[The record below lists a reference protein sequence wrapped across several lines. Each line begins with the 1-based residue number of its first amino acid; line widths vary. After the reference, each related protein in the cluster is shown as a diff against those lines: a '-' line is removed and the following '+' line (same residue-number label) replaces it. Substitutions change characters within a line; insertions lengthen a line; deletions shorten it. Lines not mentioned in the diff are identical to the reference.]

1 MSEKENS
8 SFNSLEEKVNLLVK
22 RFEEQ
27 KGIIDSYVE
36 RERDWKKN
44 KILQNK
50 EISQLKTKLSK
61 EKNNERNGNTVI
73 KNIWERSNFIMS
85 L

>member
-1 MSEKENS
+1 MTEKENS

-50 EISQLKTKLSK
+50 EISQLKSKLSK
-61 EKNNERNGNTVI
+61 EKNNE
-73 KNIWERSNFIMS
+73 
-85 L
+85 

>member
-1 MSEKENS
+1 MSEKENL

-61 EKNNERNGNTVI
+61 EKNNE
-73 KNIWERSNFIMS
+73 
-85 L
+85 

>member
-1 MSEKENS
+1 MADKEIS
-8 SFNSLEEKVNLLVK
+8 SLNVLEEKLDILVK

-36 RERDWKKN
+36 RERDWKKS

-50 EISQLKTKLSK
+50 EIDKLKSKLS
-61 EKNNERNGNTVI
+61 NGDNDD
-73 KNIWERSNFIMS
+73 
-85 L
+85 

>member
-1 MSEKENS
+1 MPKNNQLNPKDLEKK
-8 SFNSLEEKVNLLVK
+8 LDLLIK

-36 RERDWKKN
+36 RERNWKKS

-50 EISQLKTKLSK
+50 EIDKLKSKLS
-61 EKNNERNGNTVI
+61 NGDNDD
-73 KNIWERSNFIMS
+73 
-85 L
+85 

>member
-8 SFNSLEEKVNLLVK
+8 SLNNLEEKVNLLVK

-61 EKNNERNGNTVI
+61 EKNNE
-73 KNIWERSNFIMS
+73 
-85 L
+85 

>member
-8 SFNSLEEKVNLLVK
+8 SLNSLEEKVNLLVK

-50 EISQLKTKLSK
+50 EISQLKSKLSK
-61 EKNNERNGNTVI
+61 EKNNE
-73 KNIWERSNFIMS
+73 
-85 L
+85 

>member
-8 SFNSLEEKVNLLVK
+8 SLNSLEEKVNLLVK

-61 EKNNERNGNTVI
+61 EKNNE
-73 KNIWERSNFIMS
+73 
-85 L
+85 

>member
-1 MSEKENS
+1 MADKEIS
-8 SFNSLEEKVNLLVK
+8 SLNVLEEKLDTLVK

-36 RERDWKKN
+36 RERNWKKS

-50 EISQLKTKLSK
+50 EIDKLKSKLS
-61 EKNNERNGNTVI
+61 NGDNDD
-73 KNIWERSNFIMS
+73 
-85 L
+85 

>member
-8 SFNSLEEKVNLLVK
+8 SLNSLEEKVNLLVK

-50 EISQLKTKLSK
+50 EISQLKIKLSK
-61 EKNNERNGNTVI
+61 EKNNE
-73 KNIWERSNFIMS
+73 
-85 L
+85 

>member
-1 MSEKENS
+1 MADKEIS
-8 SFNSLEEKVNLLVK
+8 SLNVLEEKLDILVK

-36 RERDWKKN
+36 RERAWKKS

-50 EISQLKTKLSK
+50 EIDKLKSKLS
-61 EKNNERNGNTVI
+61 NGDNDD
-73 KNIWERSNFIMS
+73 
-85 L
+85 

>member
-1 MSEKENS
+1 MADKEIS
-8 SFNSLEEKVNLLVK
+8 SLKVLEEKLDILVK

-36 RERDWKKN
+36 RERDWKKS

-50 EISQLKTKLSK
+50 EIDKLKSKLS
-61 EKNNERNGNTVI
+61 NEGNYD
-73 KNIWERSNFIMS
+73 
-85 L
+85 

>member
-1 MSEKENS
+1 MTEKNYS
-8 SFNSLEEKVNLLVK
+8 SLNSLEEKVNLLVK

-61 EKNNERNGNTVI
+61 EKNNE
-73 KNIWERSNFIMS
+73 
-85 L
+85 

>member
-1 MSEKENS
+1 MADKEIS
-8 SFNSLEEKVNLLVK
+8 SLSVLEEKLDTLVK

-36 RERDWKKN
+36 RERDWKKS

-50 EISQLKTKLSK
+50 EIDKLKSKLS
-61 EKNNERNGNTVI
+61 NGDNDD
-73 KNIWERSNFIMS
+73 
-85 L
+85 

>member
-1 MSEKENS
+1 MAEKENS

-50 EISQLKTKLSK
+50 EITQLKTKLSK
-61 EKNNERNGNTVI
+61 EKNNE
-73 KNIWERSNFIMS
+73 
-85 L
+85 

>member
-1 MSEKENS
+1 
-8 SFNSLEEKVNLLVK
+8 LVK

-61 EKNNERNGNTVI
+61 EKNNE
-73 KNIWERSNFIMS
+73 
-85 L
+85 

>member
-1 MSEKENS
+1 MADKEIS
-8 SFNSLEEKVNLLVK
+8 SLSVLEEKLDTLVK

-36 RERDWKKN
+36 RERDWKKS

-50 EISQLKTKLSK
+50 EIDKLKSKLPNK
-61 EKNNERNGNTVI
+61 GNDD
-73 KNIWERSNFIMS
+73 
-85 L
+85 

>member
-1 MSEKENS
+1 MADKEISSLNVLGEK
-8 SFNSLEEKVNLLVK
+8 LDILVK

-36 RERDWKKN
+36 RERAWKKS

-50 EISQLKTKLSK
+50 EIDKLKSKLS
-61 EKNNERNGNTVI
+61 NGDNDD
-73 KNIWERSNFIMS
+73 
-85 L
+85 

>member
-1 MSEKENS
+1 MADKEIS
-8 SFNSLEEKVNLLVK
+8 SLNVLEEKLDTLVK

-36 RERDWKKN
+36 RERDWKKS

-50 EISQLKTKLSK
+50 EIDKLKSKLS
-61 EKNNERNGNTVI
+61 NGDNDD
-73 KNIWERSNFIMS
+73 
-85 L
+85 

>member
-50 EISQLKTKLSK
+50 EITQLKTKLSK
-61 EKNNERNGNTVI
+61 EKNNE
-73 KNIWERSNFIMS
+73 
-85 L
+85 

>member
-1 MSEKENS
+1 MADKEIS
-8 SFNSLEEKVNLLVK
+8 SLNVLEEKLDILVK

-36 RERDWKKN
+36 RERDWKKS

-50 EISQLKTKLSK
+50 EIDKLKSKLSYGD
-61 EKNNERNGNTVI
+61 NDD
-73 KNIWERSNFIMS
+73 
-85 L
+85 

>member
-1 MSEKENS
+1 MTLNFSAKIQFSSEKENS

-61 EKNNERNGNTVI
+61 EKNNE
-73 KNIWERSNFIMS
+73 
-85 L
+85 

>member
-1 MSEKENS
+1 MADKEIS
-8 SFNSLEEKVNLLVK
+8 SLNVLEEKLDILVK

-36 RERDWKKN
+36 RERNWKKS

-50 EISQLKTKLSK
+50 EIDKLKSKLS
-61 EKNNERNGNTVI
+61 NGDNDD
-73 KNIWERSNFIMS
+73 
-85 L
+85 

>member
-1 MSEKENS
+1 MTEKENS

-61 EKNNERNGNTVI
+61 EKNNE
-73 KNIWERSNFIMS
+73 
-85 L
+85 

>member
-1 MSEKENS
+1 MSEKENL

-44 KILQNK
+44 RILQNK

-61 EKNNERNGNTVI
+61 EKNNE
-73 KNIWERSNFIMS
+73 
-85 L
+85 

>member
-1 MSEKENS
+1 MADKEIS
-8 SFNSLEEKVNLLVK
+8 SLNILEEKLDILVK

-36 RERDWKKN
+36 RERDWKKS

-50 EISQLKTKLSK
+50 EIDKLKIFIK
-61 EKNNERNGNTVI
+61 E
-73 KNIWERSNFIMS
+73 S
-85 L
+85 

>member
-1 MSEKENS
+1 MVLGLYTNRIT
-8 SFNSLEEKVNLLVK
+8 SLK

-50 EISQLKTKLSK
+50 EISQLKSKLSK
-61 EKNNERNGNTVI
+61 EKNNE
-73 KNIWERSNFIMS
+73 
-85 L
+85 

>member
-61 EKNNERNGNTVI
+61 EKNNE
-73 KNIWERSNFIMS
+73 
-85 L
+85 

>member
-1 MSEKENS
+1 MADKEIS
-8 SFNSLEEKVNLLVK
+8 SLKVLEEKLDILVK

-36 RERDWKKN
+36 RERDWKKS

-50 EISQLKTKLSK
+50 EIDKLKSKLS
-61 EKNNERNGNTVI
+61 NGDNDD
-73 KNIWERSNFIMS
+73 
-85 L
+85 

>member
-50 EISQLKTKLSK
+50 EISQLKSKLSK
-61 EKNNERNGNTVI
+61 EKNNE
-73 KNIWERSNFIMS
+73 
-85 L
+85 

>member
-61 EKNNERNGNTVI
+61 EKKNE
-73 KNIWERSNFIMS
+73 
-85 L
+85 